1 MTALNWADLA
11 PDRQSPVP
19 LYYQLAAAIRES
31 IRAGALA
38 PGAQLPAERELAER
52 AGISR
57 MTARQAL
64 ADLARGGDV
73 AVRHGVGTFVAEPK
87 LTHDAFVGTF
97 VAEPKLTHDALHL
110 LGFTEEME
118 RVGGDVSSRVLEQ
131 EVAPPPP
138 AIAAALGLPDGEE
151 TIRIV
156 RLRSAAATPLL
167 LETSWIPRSRCP
179 GLEHEDLERQSLYSL
194 LEVRY
199 GHRPRAARQTIE
211 ATTASPFESELLD
224 IAEGAPMLRLE
235 GVTTTDRGT
244 PIEWFQAI
252 YRADRVKIAV
262 EGAPESQLVATAG
275 PPMSVMLT

>member
-1 MTALNWADLA
+1 MTPLNWVDLA

-19 LYYQLAAAIRES
+19 LYYQLAAAIREW
-31 IRAGALA
+31 IRAGALS

-52 AGISR
+52 TGISR
-57 MTARQAL
+57 MTARQ
-64 ADLARGGDV
+64 
-73 AVRHGVGTFVAEPK
+73 
-87 LTHDAFVGTF
+87 
-97 VAEPKLTHDALHL
+97 ALHL

-118 RVGGDVSSRVLEQ
+118 RVGGAVSSRVLEQ
-131 EVAPPPP
+131 EVVLPPP
-138 AIAAALGLPDGEE
+138 AIAAVLGLQDGDQ
-151 TIRIV
+151 TVRIV

-167 LETSWIPRSRCP
+167 LETSWIPCSRCP
-179 GLEHEDLERQSLYSL
+179 GLEDEDLERQSLYSL

-199 GHRPRAARQTIE
+199 GHRPRTARQTIE
-211 ATTASPFESELLD
+211 ATTASAFESDLLN

-262 EGAPESQLVATAG
+262 EGARESQLVAAAG

>member
-1 MTALNWADLA
+1 MTTLDWVDLA

-19 LYYQLAAAIRES
+19 LYYQLAAGIRER
-31 IRAGALA
+31 IRAGLLA

-52 AGISR
+52 SGISR

-64 ADLARGGDV
+64 SDLARGGDV
-73 AVRHGVGTFVAEPK
+73 IAKHG
-87 LTHDAFVGTF
+87 VGTF

-118 RVGGDVSSRVLEQ
+118 RVGGAVSSRVLAQ
-131 EVAPPPP
+131 EVTAPPPT
-138 AIAAALGLPDGEE
+138 IAAALDLLDGEE
-151 TIRIV
+151 TVRIV

-167 LETSWIPRSRCP
+167 LETSWIPRSHCP

-194 LEVRY
+194 LELRY
-199 GHRPRAARQTIE
+199 GYRLRAARQTIE
-211 ATTASPFESELLD
+211 ATTASAFESELLD
-224 IAEGAPMLRLE
+224 IAEGAPMLLLE
-235 GVTTTDRGT
+235 GLTTTDRGT

-262 EGAPESQLVATAG
+262 ESLRESHPMAAGAPPL
-275 PPMSVMLT
+275 SVMLT

>member
-1 MTALNWADLA
+1 MTSLDWTDLA

-52 AGISR
+52 TGISR

-73 AVRHGVGTFVAEPK
+73 AVKHGI
-87 LTHDAFVGTF
+87 GTF

-118 RVGGDVSSRVLEQ
+118 RVGGSVSSRVLEQ
-131 EVAPPPP
+131 EVSQPPP
-138 AIAAALGLPDGEE
+138 AIAVALDLKDGDE
-151 TIRIV
+151 TVRIV

-211 ATTASPFESELLD
+211 ATSASAFESELLN
-224 IAEGAPMLRLE
+224 IAEGSPMLRLE

-262 EGAPESQLVATAG
+262 EGARESQLVAAAG

>member
-1 MTALNWADLA
+1 MTALDWVHLT
-11 PDRQSPVP
+11 PDRRSPVP

-31 IRAGALA
+31 IRAGVLA

-52 AGISR
+52 TGISR

-73 AVRHGVGTFVAEPK
+73 SVKHG
-87 LTHDAFVGTF
+87 VGTF

-118 RVGGDVSSRVLEQ
+118 RVGGSVSSRVLEQ
-131 EVAPPPP
+131 ELAQAPP
-138 AIAAALGLPDGEE
+138 AIAVALDLQDGDE
-151 TIRIV
+151 TVRIV

-179 GLEHEDLERQSLYSL
+179 GLEHEDLAHQSLYSL

-211 ATTASPFESELLD
+211 ATSASAFESELLD
-224 IAEGAPMLRLE
+224 IAEGSPMLRLE

-262 EGAPESQLVATAG
+262 EGAREFQPLAAAG

>member
-19 LYYQLAAAIRES
+19 LYYQLAAAIREW

-52 AGISR
+52 TGISR

-73 AVRHGVGTFVAEPK
+73 AVKHG
-87 LTHDAFVGTF
+87 VGTF

-110 LGFTEEME
+110 LGFTEAME
-118 RVGGDVSSRVLEQ
+118 RMGGAVSSRVLKQ
-131 EVAPPPP
+131 EVTSPPS
-138 AIAAALGLPDGEE
+138 AIVAALDLQDGEE
-151 TIRIV
+151 TVRIV
-156 RLRSAAATPLL
+156 RLRSAGTTPLL
-167 LETSWIPRSRCP
+167 LETSWIPRSHCP
-179 GLEHEDLERQSLYSL
+179 GLENEDLERQSLYSL
-194 LEVRY
+194 LALRY
-199 GHRPRAARQTIE
+199 GHRPRTARQTIE
-211 ATTASPFESELLD
+211 ATTASAFESELLN

-235 GVTTTDRGT
+235 GVAMTDRGT

-252 YRADRVKIAV
+252 YRADRVKIAI
-262 EGAPESQLVATAG
+262 EGARESQLALASG

>member
-1 MTALNWADLA
+1 MTSLDWADLA

-19 LYYQLAAAIRES
+19 LYYQLAAAIREW

-52 AGISR
+52 TGISR

-87 LTHDAFVGTF
+87 LTHDA
-97 VAEPKLTHDALHL
+97 LHL

-118 RVGGDVSSRVLEQ
+118 RVGGAVSSRVLEQ
-131 EVAPPPP
+131 EVTSPPP
-138 AIAAALGLPDGEE
+138 AIAAALDLQDGDE
-151 TIRIV
+151 TVRIV

-179 GLEHEDLERQSLYSL
+179 GLERRGPGAAVVVLAPGDSLRTSPP
-194 LEVRY
+194 R
-199 GHRPRAARQTIE
+199 GAADHRGDNGQRLRERAAEYRRGR
-211 ATTASPFESELLD
+211 ADAAAGRGHD
-224 IAEGAPMLRLE
+224 
-235 GVTTTDRGT
+235 DRS
-244 PIEWFQAI
+244 
-252 YRADRVKIAV
+252 RHADRVV
-262 EGAPESQLVATAG
+262 PGHLPGGPGEDRGRESARSLSWWQRRVRR
-275 PPMSVMLT
+275 